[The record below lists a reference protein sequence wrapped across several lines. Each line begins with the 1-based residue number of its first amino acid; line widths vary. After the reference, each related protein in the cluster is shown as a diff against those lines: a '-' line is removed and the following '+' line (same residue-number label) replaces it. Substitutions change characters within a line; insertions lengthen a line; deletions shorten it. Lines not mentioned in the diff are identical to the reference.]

1 MVTGN
6 EKGFR
11 ISPLGA
17 LRRAG
22 IGVAIA
28 EVAYLVCWMGVDLG
42 LIGGTF
48 PVPLPQFGQAPPAS
62 LAGLIL
68 GMVWT
73 AAFGGLAGLTADAC
87 LNLMD
92 RPTPVLTGRQALA
105 RLLRVRNQ
113 TR

>member
-1 MVTGN
+1 MATNN
-6 EKGFR
+6 ERGIR
-11 ISPLGA
+11 ASPLGT

-22 IGVAIA
+22 IGVATA

-42 LIGGTF
+42 LIGGAS

-62 LAGLIL
+62 LTGLIL

-73 AAFGGLAGLTADAC
+73 AAFGALAGLIADAC

-92 RPTPVLTGRQALA
+92 RPTPFLANRQTFA
-105 RLLRVRNQ
+105 RLLRVRNH